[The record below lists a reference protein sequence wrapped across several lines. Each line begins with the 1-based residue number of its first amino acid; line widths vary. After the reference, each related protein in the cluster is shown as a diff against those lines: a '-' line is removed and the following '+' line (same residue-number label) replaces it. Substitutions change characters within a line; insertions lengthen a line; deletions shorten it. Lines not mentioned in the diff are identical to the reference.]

1 MGHRGMTRPQ
11 VADGGVGLQI
21 WRIAASMLNKQSET
35 AEKGYD
41 LPSLWDVGGKQSC
54 QRKKAEQYEVFRRAS
69 CLRSEL
75 GTECCFEPPSD

>member
-1 MGHRGMTRPQ
+1 MEESAFRYGE
-11 VADGGVGLQI
+11 
-21 WRIAASMLNKQSET
+21 AASMLNKQSET